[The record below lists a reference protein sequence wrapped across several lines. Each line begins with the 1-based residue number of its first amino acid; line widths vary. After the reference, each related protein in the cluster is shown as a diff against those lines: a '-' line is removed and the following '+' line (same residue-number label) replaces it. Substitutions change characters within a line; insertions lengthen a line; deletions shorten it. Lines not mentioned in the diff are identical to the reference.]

1 MPNMASYVANG
12 NTIKLSLLLLFCML
26 ILTGSVMLFVLVV
39 LPSANLT
46 SFMFA
51 MACIGIG
58 CSRTNLALIKLD
70 DAPESIKIRAGYL
83 LILAVVVNNGLDTT
97 CWCLLILLQ

>member
-1 MPNMASYVANG
+1 MASYVANG

-46 SFMFA
+46 SFIFA
-51 MACIGIG
+51 MACTGILLV
-58 CSRTNLALIKLD
+58 RINLELIKLD
-70 DAPESIKIRAGYL
+70 VAPQSIKIRAGYL
-83 LILAVVVNNGLDTT
+83 LILPVLVNNGLDTT
-97 CWCLLILLQ
+97 

>member
-1 MPNMASYVANG
+1 MASYVANG

-39 LPSANLT
+39 LPSANFT

-51 MACIGIG
+51 MACTGILLV
-58 CSRTNLALIKLD
+58 RINLELIKLD
-70 DAPESIKIRAGYL
+70 VAPQSIKIRAG
-83 LILAVVVNNGLDTT
+83 
-97 CWCLLILLQ
+97 